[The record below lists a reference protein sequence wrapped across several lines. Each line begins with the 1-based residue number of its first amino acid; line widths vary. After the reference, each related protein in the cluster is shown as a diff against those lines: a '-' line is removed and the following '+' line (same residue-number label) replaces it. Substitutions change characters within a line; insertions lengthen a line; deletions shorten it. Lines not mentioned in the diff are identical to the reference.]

1 MRCWLTSGKITL
13 IGSLLTV
20 AGRIA
25 PYSCWADRSL
35 QLLGGAL
42 LTVVGQGAIVRGH
55 SQGIG

>member
-25 PYSCWADRSL
+25 PYSCWAARSLQSLVRVPLSEDIHKVSDSSL
-35 QLLGGAL
+35 QLLG
-42 LTVVGQGAIVRGH
+42 
-55 SQGIG
+55 